1 MKRSSFN
8 NFKTF
13 LNTKFWF
20 FNSSKELSFSELS
33 RQMTLAAELNY
44 KQLDADFFNL
54 NDFNFNSS
62 RRLKNLS
69 FIRLLRKLNSNG
81 QFNRFFATPDLFLKL
96 SRVRRFIR
104 SNYLARRYWWQL
116 ARKFRPF
123 LSFKKFL
130 SVFKVDSDWRFPFK
144 QNQMNTLSLKNS
156 RLKFFNLN
164 EKKSRFLFLPK
175 PLFKRLKVFHFLNK
189 GFWRSLESLVKVTVR
204 FTLNNL
210 FVTLSVNS
218 GKNLIT
224 FSSGSV
230 GFKGTTKLT
239 SYAIERVALN
249 VSKFLRKRRLK
260 SLYLVF
266 NSGAVGYKSK
276 IFIETLI
283 YNSLIVKYLTV
294 SDSVPHNGVRARK
307 TKRR

>member
-1 MKRSSFN
+1 
-8 NFKTF
+8 
-13 LNTKFWF
+13 
-20 FNSSKELSFSELS
+20 
-33 RQMTLAAELNY
+33 
-44 KQLDADFFNL
+44 
-54 NDFNFNSS
+54 
-62 RRLKNLS
+62 
-69 FIRLLRKLNSNG
+69 
-81 QFNRFFATPDLFLKL
+81 
-96 SRVRRFIR
+96 
-104 SNYLARRYWWQL
+104 L

-130 SVFKVDSDWRFPFK
+130 SVFKIDSNWRFPFK
-144 QNQMNTLSLKNS
+144 QNQMTNLNLKNS

-175 PLFKRLKVFHFLNK
+175 PLLKRLKVFHFLNK
-189 GFWRSLESLVKVTVR
+189 GFWRSLEGLIKITVR

-210 FVTLSVNS
+210 FVTLSTNS

-249 VSKFLRKRRLK
+249 VSKFLKKRRLK

-283 YNSLIVKYLTV
+283 YNSLIIKYLTV